1 MADGIPIA
9 IDVTVVSPL
18 TNGQIKRIHDLSMS
32 AKNANKAERLKY
44 LKYAEDFN
52 DLNGRVSFIPFGVST
67 FGALGANARK
77 LISILVKEVNK
88 TRLIP
93 AEIAKFYLCRILI
106 GHVLANIGVALS
118 QALAML

>member
-1 MADGIPIA
+1 
-9 IDVTVVSPL
+9 
-18 TNGQIKRIHDLSMS
+18 MS

-52 DLNGRVSFIPFGVST
+52 NLNGRVSFIPFGVST

-93 AEIAKFYLCRILI
+93 AEIAKFYLCRRNFFLTTLFFEK
-106 GHVLANIGVALS
+106 VSLNTLFF
-118 QALAML
+118 